1 MRSNPDGRE
10 RMARNQHSYAKRRRE
25 IEKKRKTEEK
35 RARRRR
41 KKGQANEPV
50 EPEVA
55 ERPVAEQ

>member
-1 MRSNPDGRE
+1 
-10 RMARNQHSYAKRRRE
+10 MARNQHSDAKRQRE